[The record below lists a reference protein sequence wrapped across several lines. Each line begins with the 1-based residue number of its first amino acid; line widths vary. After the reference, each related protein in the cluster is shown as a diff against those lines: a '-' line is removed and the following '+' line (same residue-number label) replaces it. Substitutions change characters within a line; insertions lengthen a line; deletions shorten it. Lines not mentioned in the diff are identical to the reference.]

1 MQQMAEQLLAAGR
14 IHAVMNIREFIEL
27 PGEEVEDSSEDLIEH
42 VVELYAGPDRD
53 AETDEEAVEQPQIKL
68 NKALVALQRLRLYEE
83 QQSDSDRDVI
93 TTLLRHERRIQGR
106 RPQNTKQPSI
116 ATYFSV
122 ADRSITSSRT

>member
-1 MQQMAEQLLAAGR
+1 MAEQLLAAGR
-14 IHAVMNIREFIEL
+14 IHAVINIWEFIEL

-53 AETDEEAVEQPQIKL
+53 TETDEEAVEQPQIKL
-68 NKALVALQRLRLYEE
+68 DEALVALQRLRLYKE

-93 TTLLRHERRIQGR
+93 TTLSRHERRIQGR
-106 RPQNTKQPSI
+106 RPQNTKQQSI

-122 ADRSITSSRT
+122 ADRLITSSRT